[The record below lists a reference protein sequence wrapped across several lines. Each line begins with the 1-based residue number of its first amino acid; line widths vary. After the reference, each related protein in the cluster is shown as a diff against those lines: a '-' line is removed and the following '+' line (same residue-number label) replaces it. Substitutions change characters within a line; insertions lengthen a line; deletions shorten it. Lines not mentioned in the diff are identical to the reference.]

1 MILTVNTPMQQYEI
15 NIESGSL
22 SNVGKLWGLDK
33 NEKKVFI
40 VTDSGVPTE
49 YASCVASQCA
59 NSKIFTF
66 TQGEASKN
74 FDTLQ
79 DICAAMLESNMTRH
93 DCVVAVGGGV
103 VGDMSGF
110 AASCYMRG
118 IDFYN
123 IPTTLLSQV
132 DSSVGG
138 KTAIDFR
145 GVKNIIGAFYQ
156 PKGVLI
162 DPEVLKTLSRRQL
175 ACGMAEI
182 IKMAATLDGELFKRL
197 EEEAAK
203 TIPWM
208 EADEKRRGT
217 AHVEAKHCD
226 GDCLHGESYSDE
238 LETESIIEKSLR
250 AKISVVEKDEKEGGL
265 RKVLNFGH
273 TLGHGIESN
282 TDFLHGEAVALGM
295 LPMVGRE
302 MRERLITLYKWAGL
316 PVSFDALSSHTTIE
330 EIIETAMHDKK
341 AENKSVATVQLDE
354 LEKFRFQ
361 SCTKEE
367 LTALYKEVF

>member
-1 MILTVNTPMQQYEI
+1 MILTVSTPAQRYEI
-15 NIESGSL
+15 IVENGSL

-33 NEKKVFI
+33 NERKVFI
-40 VTDSGVPTE
+40 VTDSGVPAE
-49 YASCVASQCA
+49 YAKCVASQCTDA
-59 NSKIFTF
+59 VIFTF
-66 TQGEASKN
+66 LQGEEYKN

-79 DICAAMLESNMTRH
+79 DICGAMLENKMNRH
-93 DCVVAVGGGV
+93 DCVIAVGGGV
-103 VGDMSGF
+103 TGDMAGF

-162 DPEVLKTLSRRQL
+162 DPNVLKTLDDRQI

-182 IKMAATLDGELFKRL
+182 IKMAATLDKELFEKL
-197 EEEAAK
+197 EADADIDLESLIEAA
-203 TIPWM
+203 
-208 EADEKRRGT
+208 
-217 AHVEAKHCD
+217 
-226 GDCLHGESYSDE
+226 
-238 LETESIIEKSLR
+238 LR
-250 AKISVVEKDEKEGGL
+250 AKISVVEKDEKEAGL

-282 TDFLHGEAVALGM
+282 SAMLHGEAVALGM
-295 LPMVGRE
+295 LPMASRE
-302 MRERLITLYKWAGL
+302 MRERLIPILKRAGL
-316 PVSFDALSSHTTIE
+316 PVDFDAASAGTSVE
-330 EIIETAMHDKK
+330 KIIETAMHDKK
-341 AENKSVATVQLDE
+341 AENKSVAAVLLDE
-354 LEKFRFQ
+354 PENFRFQ

>member
-1 MILTVNTPMQQYEI
+1 MILTVSTPTQRYEI
-15 NIESGSL
+15 IVENGSL
-22 SNVGKLWGLDK
+22 SNAGKLWDLDK
-33 NEKKVFI
+33 NERKVFI
-40 VTDSGVPTE
+40 VTDSGVPAE
-49 YASCVASQCA
+49 YAKCVASQCA
-59 NSKIFTF
+59 DAVIFTF
-66 TQGEASKN
+66 SQGEESKN

-79 DICAAMLESNMTRH
+79 DICGAMLENKINRH
-93 DCVVAVGGGV
+93 DCVIAVGGGV
-103 VGDMSGF
+103 TGDMAGF

-162 DPEVLKTLSRRQL
+162 DPNVLKTLNDRQK

-182 IKMAATLDGELFKRL
+182 IKMAATLDKELFEKL
-197 EEEAAK
+197 EADADIDLESLIEAA
-203 TIPWM
+203 
-208 EADEKRRGT
+208 
-217 AHVEAKHCD
+217 
-226 GDCLHGESYSDE
+226 
-238 LETESIIEKSLR
+238 LR
-250 AKISVVEKDEKEGGL
+250 AKISVVEKDEKEAGL

-282 TDFLHGEAVALGM
+282 SDMLHGEAVALGM
-295 LPMVGRE
+295 LPMASRE
-302 MRERLITLYKWAGL
+302 MRERLIPVLKRAGL
-316 PVSFDALSSHTTIE
+316 PVDFDAVSAGTSAE
-330 EIIETAMHDKK
+330 KIIETAMHDKK
-341 AENKSVATVQLDE
+341 AENKSVAAVLLDE
-354 LEKFRFQ
+354 PEDFRFK